1 MRMWW
6 TWDWKAVSLLPDGVL
21 FTTTTLLIRTLALP
35 EPGWHTETLQVL
47 AARHWTLK
55 YPPPQQSHLEI
66 LQIILGGGGQKVIHN
81 VLFWY
86 HETRGP
92 HFLPLILSTDF

>member
-55 YPPPQQSHLEI
+55 YPPPAKSSRNSPNY
-66 LQIILGGGGQKVIHN
+66 LGGGGQKVIHN